1 MEIMCGDRD
10 SCLAWYASN
19 FLLPWTAAS
28 FAPEHL
34 ICIRHAFYLIA
45 GKMLRS
51 RAALAGFQDSM
62 SVCSRFKCL

>member
-1 MEIMCGDRD
+1 MVR
-10 SCLAWYASN
+10 SKN
-19 FLLPWTAAS
+19 FAALDCRILCT
-28 FAPEHL
+28 EHL

-62 SVCSRFKCL
+62 SVSIRFKCL